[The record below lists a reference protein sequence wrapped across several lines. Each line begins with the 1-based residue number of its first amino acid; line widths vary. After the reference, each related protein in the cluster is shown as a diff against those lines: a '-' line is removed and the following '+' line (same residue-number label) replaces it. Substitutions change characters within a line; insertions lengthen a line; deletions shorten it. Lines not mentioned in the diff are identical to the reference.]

1 MSDSSS
7 KREIPTGLKKLLE
20 VDVKFSKEFV
30 EVVNRKYP
38 IDTIRTHLKS
48 LEVKIIFFCLVLFLN
63 SSFLRSPV
71 MVFPGSCSPLQASI
85 SPATP
90 SLLSYCWG

>member
-48 LEVKIIFFCLVLFLN
+48 LEVRIIFFDLYY
-63 SSFLRSPV
+63 S
-71 MVFPGSCSPLQASI
+71 
-85 SPATP
+85 
-90 SLLSYCWG
+90 